1 MEPWEGQTGDE
12 SDWEKMCEVLFS
24 MSGRKKFAV
33 NRKEVA
39 PGKRGRDGRIRRC
52 RLL

>member
-33 NRKEVA
+33 NRKRRL
-39 PGKRGRDGRIRRC
+39 PQGKGDVMVE
-52 RLL
+52 